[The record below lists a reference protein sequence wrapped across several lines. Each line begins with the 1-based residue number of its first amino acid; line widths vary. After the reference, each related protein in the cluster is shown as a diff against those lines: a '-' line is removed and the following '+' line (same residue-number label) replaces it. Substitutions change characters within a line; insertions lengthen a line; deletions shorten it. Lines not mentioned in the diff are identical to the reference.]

1 MVKRSA
7 FVAWPGL
14 CWTQG
19 QEVWV
24 PVNVLCSC
32 AEHFT
37 LTVPLSTQEYKWVPE
52 ISQVN
57 NFNCCCYKLYELATY
72 DDDFCPIYLSQLGL
86 SFVNLEIF
94 KNPDRGGVFYTNV

>member
-19 QEVWV
+19 HEVWV

-32 AEHFT
+32 AKHFT
-37 LTVPLSTQEYKWVPE
+37 LTVSVSTQEYKWVAK
-52 ISQVN
+52 IS
-57 NFNCCCYKLYELATY
+57 
-72 DDDFCPIYLSQLGL
+72 SG
-86 SFVNLEIF
+86 NLI
-94 KNPDRGGVFYTNV
+94 KC

>member
-52 ISQVN
+52 ISQ
-57 NFNCCCYKLYELATY
+57 
-72 DDDFCPIYLSQLGL
+72 G
-86 SFVNLEIF
+86 NLMKWQEG
-94 KNPDRGGVFYTNV
+94 RGGRGGEGNHGVDWHHVQGGVVIPSRFM